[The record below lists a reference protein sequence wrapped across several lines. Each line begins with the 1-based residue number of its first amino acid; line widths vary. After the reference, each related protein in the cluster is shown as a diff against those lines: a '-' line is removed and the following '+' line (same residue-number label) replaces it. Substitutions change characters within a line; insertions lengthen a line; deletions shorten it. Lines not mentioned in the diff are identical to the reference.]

1 MITNTKITLYNAY
14 INTTTRMTDYHRTVL
29 DSVHYEGI
37 RGRSKNSSGSENA
50 DSVKVSIPFTVSGG
64 TYVSP
69 KAFALLSSKSG
80 YYTLSEEDVIVKGEI
95 ASSVSF
101 SNLETLYDDVVVIT
115 SIDVADY
122 GSLHMRHFELN
133 CK

>member
-37 RGRSKNSSGSENA
+37 RGRTKIQSGSESS
-50 DSVKVSIPFTVSGG
+50 DSVKITIPFTVSGG

-69 KAFALLSSKSG
+69 KAFALLSNKSG
-80 YYTLSEEDVIVKGEI
+80 YYTFNEEDVIVKGEI

-115 SIDVADY
+115 TIDIGDY
-122 GSLHMRHFELN
+122 GSEWMKHFQLL